1 VWWLRPADRRAQA
14 ARRPPDPPAATAAA
28 PAATAPTAADADPT
42 AANDP
47 PADVAAAT
55 PDPLATATTG
65 TKALSVTA
73 SGWLDLDLLRLA
85 NYASPALPVHYD
97 GRVRAIDNTP
107 LADPVSNRVAT
118 LGRVL
123 FNDKRLSVNDA
134 VSCASCHQQAIGF
147 DDPARFSAGFVGTQF
162 TTAHAMRLGNLRYWR
177 PGTTFWDRRAAS
189 VEAQATQPIQHPV
202 EMGFDPAA
210 GGMAALIAKMAALPY
225 DPELFELAFG
235 DAMIAEARIQRAL
248 AHFERAM
255 VSAGS
260 AWDTAYALD
269 DDPALADRGLSL
281 PARGFTAQQERGR
294 VLFVMAPQQGGLG
307 CAGCHV
313 PPTFALNANSRS
325 NGLDAGET
333 VVFKSPSLE
342 NVALG
347 TAFLHDGR
355 FSSLAQVVEHYD
367 SGVSPGRLG
376 RPRAVRSAQRQLA
389 HGADQLGAV
398 ARQRVGRPV
407 GAGRPARRRIA
418 ARDLQQSRRPCG
430 LGDELVAAHRATRR
444 VEHLDQLAVAGAYAD
459 AAHPERQVRRFAGD
473 RRQVA
478 RLQPRGIQ
486 VLRGEAGVEHGCGDV
501 AERGLGGGRPAC
513 VGRGTAAGR

>member
-1 VWWLRPADRRAQA
+1 MTTIQL
-14 ARRPPDPPAATAAA
+14 PAAPRRLAAFGALLLALALAACGGGGGGDTPTAPVAAA
-28 PAATAPTAADADPT
+28 ALPATTASTAADADPT

-47 PADVAAAT
+47 PADVVAAT
-55 PDPLATATTG
+55 PDPIATTTTG
-65 TKALSVTA
+65 TKALSVSA
-73 SGWLDLDLLRLA
+73 SGWLDLDLLRLE

-97 GRVRAIDNTP
+97 GRVRAIDNAS

-147 DDPARFSAGFVGTQF
+147 DDPARFSAGFAGTQF

-177 PGTTFWDRRAAS
+177 PGTMFWDRRAAS

-210 GGMAALIAKMAALPY
+210 GGMAALIAKMATLPY
-225 DPELFELAFG
+225 YPELFELAFG
-235 DAMIAEARIQRAL
+235 DATITEARIQRAL

-260 AWDTAYALD
+260 AWDTAYALNY
-269 DDPALADRGLSL
+269 DPALADRGLSL
-281 PARGFTAQQERGR
+281 PARGFSAQQERGR
-294 VLFVMAPQQGGLG
+294 VLFIAPPQQGGLG

-333 VVFKSPSLE
+333 VVFKSPSLK

-347 TAFLHDGR
+347 TAFMHDGR
-355 FSSLAQVVEHYD
+355 FSSLAQVVEHYA
-367 SGVSPGRLG
+367 SGVQDGPALDNRLRQPNG
-376 RPRAVRSAQRQLA
+376 GAPRRLNLST
-389 HGADQLGAV
+389 ADKQA
-398 ARQRVGRPV
+398 
-407 GAGRPARRRIA
+407 
-418 ARDLQQSRRPCG
+418 
-430 LGDELVAAHRATRR
+430 LVAFLGTLTDTAFVADPKFASPFRR
-444 VEHLDQLAVAGAYAD
+444 
-459 AAHPERQVRRFAGD
+459 
-473 RRQVA
+473 
-478 RLQPRGIQ
+478 
-486 VLRGEAGVEHGCGDV
+486 
-501 AERGLGGGRPAC
+501 
-513 VGRGTAAGR
+513 